1 MRMGSAEVFKP
12 SPSDDLE
19 NKARFNSCCGALHQ
33 AQSDFQERKN
43 IHHLKS
49 CKLNAPKVG
58 ESKKR
63 KHLAKFP
70 LAHFSN

>member
-19 NKARFNSCCGALHQ
+19 NKARFNSCYVASSAVGF
-33 AQSDFQERKN
+33 SETKKTN
-43 IHHLKS
+43 G
-49 CKLNAPKVG
+49 KLNAPKVG